1 MSGFLIL
8 SDVELAGLGITTA
21 EVLTALEAAIAAQ
34 ARGAVQVAPKSA
46 VLPGDGRY
54 VMTTLATGDAPD
66 LTVVKSVMV
75 SPRNPSRGLPGVEG
89 VVLVQDSETGEMLAL
104 MQAGWLTGVR
114 TAGLSAVAARRLA
127 APAAE
132 TITFVGTGAQA
143 RSHLAA
149 FCDLFPLRRAVL
161 VGRGAGNLER
171 LGALARARGLE
182 VEIASTPQAA
192 LAAADIVVSSVTLAY
207 GMEPF
212 LDARWL
218 KPGAFA
224 AITDAGVPWRAEGM
238 AALAP
243 LYIDDQAQELENSRP
258 MVEPALVSGDLATLV
273 TGPAL
278 ARDPAARAGFVFRG
292 MAIGDFAIA
301 ALALDRARE
310 ARVGTLA
317 DWRPRPGSDPA

>member
-8 SDVELAGLGITTA
+8 SDSELAGLGITTA
-21 EVLTALEAAIAAQ
+21 EVLSALENAIAAQ
-34 ARGAVQVAPKSA
+34 VRGTVKVAPKSA

-75 SPRNPSRGLPGVEG
+75 SPRNPARGLPGVEG
-89 VVLVQDSETGEMLAL
+89 VVLVQDSETGQMRAL

-114 TAGLSAVAARRLA
+114 TAGLSALAARRLA
-127 APAAE
+127 DPAAE
-132 TITFVGTGAQA
+132 TIAFVGTGAQA

-161 VGRGAGNLER
+161 LGRGAGNLER
-171 LGALARARGLE
+171 LAALARARGLE
-182 VEIASTPQAA
+182 VEIASAPQAA

-243 LYIDDQAQELENSRP
+243 LYIDDQAQEVDNPRP
-258 MVEPALVSGDLATLV
+258 MVDPALVAGDLAALV
-273 TGPAL
+273 TGTAPAR
-278 ARDPAARAGFVFRG
+278 APANRAGFVFRG

-301 ALALDRARE
+301 AQALDRALS
-310 ARVGTLA
+310 AGAGTVS
-317 DWRPRPGSDPA
+317 DWASRPGEGPA

>member
-8 SDVELAGLGITTA
+8 SDTDLGALGITTA
-21 EVLTALEAAIAAQ
+21 EVQTALEDAIRAHV
-34 ARGAVQVAPKSA
+34 RGAVHVAPKSA
-46 VLPGDGRY
+46 LLPGGGRY
-54 VMTTLATGDAPD
+54 VMTTLATGDAPG

-89 VVLVQDSETGEMLAL
+89 VVLLQDSETGEMRAL
-104 MQAGWLTGVR
+104 MQAGWLTAVR
-114 TAGLSAVAARRLA
+114 TAGLSALAARRLA
-127 APAAE
+127 NPAAE

-143 RSHLAA
+143 RSHLVA

-171 LGALARARGLE
+171 LAALARARGLE
-182 VEIASTPQAA
+182 VEMASAPQAA

-243 LYIDDQAQELENSRP
+243 LYIDDQAQEVGNPRP

-273 TGPAL
+273 TGPVP
-278 ARDPAARAGFVFRG
+278 ARTPAARAGFVFRG
-292 MAIGDFAIA
+292 MAIGDFAVA
-301 ALALDRARE
+301 ALALDRAFKAGAGLRS
-310 ARVGTLA
+310 G
-317 DWRPRPGSDPA
+317 WKPRPGSDPA